1 MLSILGLYNYDPSI
15 FDDMQLPLDEN
26 LDETLIDRQ
35 TLIDTICLQN
45 AELELLYSDPLTLRK
60 MIGLWSRTSAYTW
73 EKLAKTLTLEYNPI
87 WNKDGTITEHEE
99 GTAESTAQEDVSAY
113 NSSTFEP
120 RNKSTGDTSSGR
132 DLTRT
137 EQGNIGV
144 TSTQQLIGEEREVAD
159 FNIYDRISADFRNKF
174 CLMVY

>member
-1 MLSILGLYNYDPSI
+1 MISILGLYDLDPTI
-15 FDDMQLPLDEN
+15 FDSLEIPRDEMH
-26 LDETLIDRQ
+26 EEYVDRQ

-45 AELELLYSDPLTLRK
+45 AELELLYSDPMVMRK
-60 MIGLWSRTSAYTW
+60 MIGMWSRASAYSW
-73 EKLAKTLTLEYNPI
+73 ERLAKTLRFDYNPI

-99 GTAESTAQEDVSAY
+99 GETSSEAQEDVSAY

-120 RNKSTGDTSSGR
+120 RNKSTGGASSGR

-144 TSTQQLIGEEREVAD
+144 TSTQQLIKEEREVAE
-159 FNIYDRISADFRNKF
+159 FNIYDRISEDFRNRF
-174 CLMVY
+174 CLLVY